1 MSDIDAL
8 LEQSQWDP
16 FWLPSGVTIVDRP
29 RLRYTH
35 TGRDQHA
42 LNQVTRVRA
51 SVGEDDYWQ
60 GIVDEVSRAHQGV
73 TSRWL
78 LARDSQHPGL
88 LPHLQA
94 GGWTREHVHHV
105 RSVSSATDLSGNRQ
119 GVAVVPVDSVARLTD
134 CIRTREAAFSMPASA
149 LSSDRLADEL
159 GTLAGGRVHRF
170 VALDAA
176 TQQPMASGGLNTF
189 PALGLGFL
197 WGGGTHPDHRGR
209 GAYRALLAARLACA
223 HARGCPVV
231 AVYAREGTS
240 DPIVAAL
247 GFARAGT
254 MVTWVRPAR

>member
-16 FWLPSGVTIVDRP
+16 FWLPSGVGIVDRP

-35 TGRDQHA
+35 AARDQHA

-51 SVGEDDYWQ
+51 ASGENDDWHA
-60 GIVDEVSRAHQGV
+60 IVDEVSRAHQGV

-88 LPHLQA
+88 LPYLEA
-94 GGWTREHVHHV
+94 GCWTQEHVHHV
-105 RSVSSATDLSGNRQ
+105 RSMSSAALVDVPE
-119 GVAVVPVDSVARLTD
+119 GVAVVSVDSAARLTD
-134 CIRTREAAFSMPASA
+134 CIRTCEAAFSMPSSTLSA
-149 LSSDRLADEL
+149 ARVDDEL
-159 GTLAGGRVHRF
+159 GALAGGRVHRF
-170 VALDAA
+170 VAYDAVS
-176 TQQPMASGGLNTF
+176 QQPMASGGLNLF

-197 WGGGTHPDHRGR
+197 WGGGTHPAHRRR